1 MTIRFTV
8 IGIIALSLS
17 AAAKGPAK
25 SPAKDSKI
33 INDAWYTMQAGNTPS
48 GFFHEVIE
56 EQGDK
61 LSYRYSMTRVDGKV
75 LYQENIGALAKAD
88 LTPVAFNL
96 NKSGSGA
103 TETTNAT
110 YSWDKVGGMM
120 SIEVQGSRVTS
131 FRRHLA
137 PYTILD
143 VFFPVWLTRNWSKLR
158 PGYKGWIPTFA
169 EDPEKRDFR
178 SRNVKFEV
186 KGVDH
191 ELGCLR
197 LHVELEDLAQEWCQT
212 EKGSLVD
219 LVVGRFHVRKVSG
232 ESEAKAFMSG
242 VMPK

>member
-1 MTIRFTV
+1 MTKRFTAIA
-8 IGIIALSLS
+8 IGALSLS
-17 AAAKGPAK
+17 LIANAKGPT
-25 SPAKDSKI
+25 KDTKA
-33 INDAWYTMQAGNTPS
+33 INDAWYTMQAGSTPE
-48 GFFHEVIE
+48 GYFHEIIE

-61 LSYRYSMTRVDGKV
+61 LSYRYSLTRVDGKSV
-75 LYQENIGALAKAD
+75 YQENIGALAKAD
-88 LTPVAFNL
+88 FTPIAFNL

-110 YSWDKVGGMM
+110 YSSDKVGGVM

-131 FRRHLA
+131 FKRHLA

-143 VFFPVWLTRNWSKLR
+143 VFFPVWLSRNWSKLR
-158 PGYKGWIPTFA
+158 PGYRGWIPTFA

-197 LHVELEDLAQEWCQT
+197 LHVQLDELAQEWCQT

-219 LVVGRFHVRKVSG
+219 LIVGRFHVRKVAG
-232 ESEAKAFMSG
+232 ENEAKSFLSG